1 MTGQAVLSFL
11 AFFAANIVVA
21 SVVGIYAER
30 LMSAWRRLR
39 RLPAN
44 G

>member
-1 MTGQAVLSFL
+1 MSGQAVLTFL

-21 SVVGIYAER
+21 SILGIYAER
-30 LMSAWRRLR
+30 LMSAWRRFR
-39 RLPAN
+39 RIPAN